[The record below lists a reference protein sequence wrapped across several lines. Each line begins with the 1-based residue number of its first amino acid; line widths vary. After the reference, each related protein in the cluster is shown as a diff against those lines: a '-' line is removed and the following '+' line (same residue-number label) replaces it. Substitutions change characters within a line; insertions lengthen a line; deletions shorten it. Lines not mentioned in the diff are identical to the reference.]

1 MRYIDPKGVLLAL
14 DAGVRETG
22 WAVFSPEAE
31 LVTGV
36 IGLPGRRAMKAVE
49 RLSHLINGLDELVA
63 QWNPQQV
70 AHSQPS
76 GIHWPVPALELLDSA
91 LLEWAKRHRLSMYGY
106 SAQEVR
112 AAVTGHPN
120 SSKEQLAYDVMVD
133 LGLIG
138 QAKTTHEW
146 EAIAVGHY
154 HLQRQSLSGTPT
166 APPA

>member
-1 MRYIDPKGVLLAL
+1 M

-22 WAVFSPEAE
+22 WAVFSPKAE

-36 IGLPGRRAMKAVE
+36 IALPGRRGMKAPE
-49 RLSHLINGLDELVA
+49 RLSHLIEGLDGLVA
-63 QWNPQQV
+63 RWSPKEV

-76 GIHWPVPALELLDSA
+76 GIRWPVPALELLDGA
-91 LLEWAKRHRLSMYGY
+91 LLEWARRHQLPMYGY

-112 AAVTGHPN
+112 TAVTGHPN
-120 SSKEQLAYDVMVD
+120 APKDQLAHDVMVG

-138 QAKTTHEW
+138 QAKTVHEW

-154 HLQRQSLSGTPT
+154 HLLRHSIGDAHK
-166 APPA
+166 APPV